1 MTNFPLVPINNWS
14 SRINNWS
21 SRIGQMS
28 EPMANTRAER
38 QEGSAWS
45 LPFSTKKLSQPQ
57 DGSVD
62 RRRRLAMISSHVH
75 TNLLNEPEDARIT
88 GGTRSLTRRLLGLNI
103 MSKRKTPEAAAGSV
117 SRTEVA

>member
-1 MTNFPLVPINNWS
+1 MTNLPLVPTNKWS

-28 EPMANTRAER
+28 QPMSNTRGGR
-38 QEGSAWS
+38 QDGSAWS
-45 LPFSTKKLSQPQ
+45 VPFSTKKLNQPQ

-62 RRRRLAMISSHVH
+62 RRRRLAMINSHIH
-75 TNLLNEPEDARIT
+75 TNLLNEPEDARMT

-103 MSKRKTPEAAAGSV
+103 MSKRKTPAAVAGSL